1 MFIFWKKNWSIIHA
15 YKNYTNILKVYA
27 INTCLCYTYLYSLVI
42 RSSQSYL
49 CLPCYLRL
57 LHSSF
62 RKKNKST
69 YKFIF
74 TNITVYF
81 LSCLQQAVILWRQ
94 LCIGSSKRPHALC
107 WCFRHTHI
115 LSALRPINYWARRR
129 CQGKQCDVI
138 TTQQQVYSYMTKE
151 EVFIDGEHTSS
162 HAIQCYQVEAHLFQ
176 NRGFCSMCY
185 LQANRC
191 WFCFYM

>member
-1 MFIFWKKNWSIIHA
+1 MI
-15 YKNYTNILKVYA
+15 NYTCIQELHKYFESICNKYVPMLYLFVFTSHKKQPILPLS
-27 INTCLCYTYLYSLVI
+27 T
-42 RSSQSYL
+42 
-49 CLPCYLRL
+49 L
-57 LHSSF
+57 LSKIIALF
-62 RKKNKST
+62 LQEKNKST
-69 YKFIF
+69 HKFIF
-74 TNITVYF
+74 MNITVYF

-115 LSALRPINYWARRR
+115 LNTLRPINYWARRR

-162 HAIQCYQVEAHLFQ
+162 HAIQCHQVEAHLFQ
-176 NRGFCSMCY
+176 NRGFCSTCY